1 MDVTPDPPSVL
12 ARIQKYKNTK
22 IQKYK
27 YKYKFNLKIV
37 KKLVNHCIAVQRHH
51 HHHDAV
57 QWHHYHRHH
66 HPITICQ
73 IVVGQSPNVFT
84 TDPMFS
90 QKFSPLSSLLE
101 GGAAT
106 KKASK
111 NGNRCENKIEN
122 FGMGSPCNCVFL
134 HLKKLEKNTI

>member
-1 MDVTPDPPSVL
+1 MGASSSSSPSSSPSSPSFSGNCSAIGNFHCALSVQCSAMD
-12 ARIQKYKNTK
+12 
-22 IQKYK
+22 
-27 YKYKFNLKIV
+27 
-37 KKLVNHCIAVQRHH
+37 HH
-51 HHHDAV
+51 HHH
-57 QWHHYHRHH
+57 HHHRHH

-111 NGNRCENKIEN
+111 NGNR
-122 FGMGSPCNCVFL
+122 GPV
-134 HLKKLEKNTI
+134 

>member
-1 MDVTPDPPSVL
+1 MDHHHHHHHHHHL
-12 ARIQKYKNTK
+12 Y
-22 IQKYK
+22 Y
-27 YKYKFNLKIV
+27 
-37 KKLVNHCIAVQRHH
+37 HHHHHHH

-101 GGAAT
+101 GGGGDQKSLEKWESGTGVRT
-106 KKASK
+106 KL
-111 NGNRCENKIEN
+111 KILA
-122 FGMGSPCNCVFL
+122 CVPLVIVFFL
-134 HLKKLEKNTI
+134 H

>member
-1 MDVTPDPPSVL
+1 MGASSSSSPSSSPSSPSFSGNCSAIGNFHCALSVQCSAMD
-12 ARIQKYKNTK
+12 
-22 IQKYK
+22 
-27 YKYKFNLKIV
+27 
-37 KKLVNHCIAVQRHH
+37 HHHHHHHH

-111 NGNRCENKIEN
+111 NGNR
-122 FGMGSPCNCVFL
+122 GPV
-134 HLKKLEKNTI
+134 